1 MCTLRS
7 VLANL
12 NCLRSARTLTVIPN
26 EHEMLARKVSE
37 RHHARVPLDRSITT
51 SDSGHP
57 TTKGRKRLRRHH
69 FKTFLCLSSRI
80 QGIRSSDRDATTL
93 LNLYALQLADLP
105 GGCLAAGN
113 CVHRKH
119 FDAEFIA
126 CCHAS
131 AFVYWWLLRG
141 FPVSG
146 LMVFHGGGHLRP
158 SASIDASTNNV
169 ASRASIRHRHRLGR
183 DGETGRPTHVALVQ
197 RVPSAPASASARN
210 RSALVA
216 GPGILPGVDEPYGL
230 QHASPWLQVGVWLWL
245 LHA

>member
-1 MCTLRS
+1 L
-7 VLANL
+7 LFQ
-12 NCLRSARTLTVIPN
+12 TVYKRFP
-26 EHEMLARKVSE
+26 A
-37 RHHARVPLDRSITT
+37 APFLDRSITAG
-51 SDSGHP
+51 DSGHLSA
-57 TTKGRKRLRRHH
+57 KGRTHLRRRHSLTLLRYLGKSEGL
-69 FKTFLCLSSRI
+69 KT
-80 QGIRSSDRDATTL
+80 SDRDATTQ
-93 LNLYALQLADLP
+93 LNLYALSLADLS
-105 GGCLAAGN
+105 GACFAAGN
-113 CVHRKH
+113 YFIRKRSI
-119 FDAEFIA
+119 AEFVA

-141 FPVSG
+141 LPVSG

-197 RVPSAPASASARN
+197 RVASAPASASARN

-230 QHASPWLQVGVWLWL
+230 QHASPWLQVGLWLWL
-245 LHA
+245 MHA